1 MKKKNASTVEHYYSH
16 CGRPEDKK
24 KIFFS
29 LFRYRRRPP
38 PSTHRKESHLS
49 SLFFFFFFLLVG
61 RSVGRS
67 VSRYKNKKG
76 LKNLVS
82 PQSSRVRLLLIFSL
96 LSGPISYVHSSIS
109 PPTQITR
116 RRRRRRLTFHMQMT
130 VATTT
135 YGSGGRGGSSTLS
148 TAVSYYIH
156 PS

>member
-38 PSTHRKESHLS
+38 PSTHRKEAHLS
-49 SLFFFFFFLLVG
+49 SLFFFFFFILLVG
-61 RSVGRS
+61 RSVGRW
-67 VSRYKNKKG
+67 VDTKEGTQESRLAAIK
-76 LKNLVS
+76 
-82 PQSSRVRLLLIFSL
+82 SSAASSHL
-96 LSGPISYVHSSIS
+96 LSPFWAHFVRPFVHL
-109 PPTQITR
+109 PTDTNHKKKKKKK
-116 RRRRRRLTFHMQMT
+116 THFPYMQMT